1 MCFFTNS
8 WCFSGVYFQAN
19 RPHNNKNA
27 PIRNAPTLYINYL
40 LRKKNLI
47 PMSKEIA
54 IKIYSSISLN
64 GAFVYLGIKNTKAIK
79 TQKPAILIMLGLS
92 PLLRLM
98 NILVLENFFFINL
111 KTINTHTM
119 YPIRTIVEK
128 DTYSILEFNNNNKL
142 FSQNINMNYVRMHP
156 HLIK

>member
-1 MCFFTNS
+1 MDANIKNAPNKVTTIATGLSVQYGATGSCECLAFA
-8 WCFSGVYFQAN
+8 WYCSGVCFQAN

-64 GAFVYLGIKNTKAIK
+64 GAFEYLGIKNTKA
-79 TQKPAILIMLGLS
+79 
-92 PLLRLM
+92 
-98 NILVLENFFFINL
+98 
-111 KTINTHTM
+111 INTHTM

-128 DTYSILEFNNNNKL
+128 DTYSILKFNNNNKL
-142 FSQNINMNYVRMHP
+142 LSQNIYQSVYSNMN
-156 HLIK
+156 IGADA